1 MNGQRVQRS
10 QSAKY
15 RAPPPPPPLS
25 LSSMDSNSE
34 MYSSLPE
41 TFISSL
47 RQLFSILDKTNSGY
61 IPFDVFKRYFDCSS
75 TKFDFLNELEIE
87 SKSNKNLITFNLLIN
102 VIKRSISFP
111 KQQPPPPPVQPPI
124 VIPKARRPLNRS
136 TSALVVTPK
145 SKPTERKIPITYR
158 SSNALEMN
166 NSNVS
171 NPIYYNRKNQI
182 DFAMV

>member
-1 MNGQRVQRS
+1 MNGQQLQRS

-15 RAPPPPPPLS
+15 RAPPPPPPPPS
-25 LSSMDSNSE
+25 LSSIDKMF
-34 MYSSLPE
+34 SSLPE

-47 RQLFSILDKTNSGY
+47 RQLFSIIDKTNSGY

-87 SKSNKNLITFNLLIN
+87 SKSNNNLITFNLLIN

-111 KQQPPPPPVQPPI
+111 KQPPQPPPQPPI
-124 VIPKARRPLNRS
+124 IIPKVRRPLNRS
-136 TSALVVTPK
+136 TSVLVVTPK
-145 SKPTERKIPITYR
+145 VKPTERKIPIVYR
-158 SSNALEMN
+158 STNELEMN
-166 NSNVS
+166 NSNIS
-171 NPIYYNRKNQI
+171 NPIYYNQKKQI